1 MRIRNLAVFSIVIVL
16 LLSFLATS
24 ASTSGY
30 VTDGLVALYGGNRNQ
45 GNKHDKQ
52 STIWKDLSGNNNDIS
67 LTLGDNVKWE
77 DNGLFLDTI
86 KVYLPDV
93 IKDTINGNEFTAEVV
108 LNNFTSKADSF
119 NTFLNSTNDNFALYR
134 RVPNDVFMFKNNSNA
149 RPVTPDGT
157 ALDYLSSSVTITV
170 TYKVGGKATLYVN
183 GEKQGATDA
192 VVAIGANDMY
202 ICIDHPQKK
211 FSAVYE
217 GLRFYNRELTAE
229 EVAQNY
235 EADLNPVNPAT
246 GVVPTFFY
254 MTVALGLAGNAFK
267 RKKEE

>member
-86 KVYLPDV
+86 M
-93 IKDTINGNEFTAEVV
+93 FTC
-108 LNNFTSKADSF
+108 LMS
-119 NTFLNSTNDNFALYR
+119 
-134 RVPNDVFMFKNNSNA
+134 
-149 RPVTPDGT
+149 
-157 ALDYLSSSVTITV
+157 
-170 TYKVGGKATLYVN
+170 
-183 GEKQGATDA
+183 
-192 VVAIGANDMY
+192 
-202 ICIDHPQKK
+202 
-211 FSAVYE
+211 
-217 GLRFYNRELTAE
+217 
-229 EVAQNY
+229 
-235 EADLNPVNPAT
+235 
-246 GVVPTFFY
+246 
-254 MTVALGLAGNAFK
+254 
-267 RKKEE
+267 

>member
-67 LTLGDNVKWE
+67 LTMGDNVKWE

-93 IKDTINGNEFTAEVV
+93 IKDTINGN
-108 LNNFTSKADSF
+108 L
-119 NTFLNSTNDNFALYR
+119 LLR
-134 RVPNDVFMFKNNSNA
+134 
-149 RPVTPDGT
+149 
-157 ALDYLSSSVTITV
+157 LSST
-170 TYKVGGKATLYVN
+170 TLH
-183 GEKQGATDA
+183 QRRIAS
-192 VVAIGANDMY
+192 IR
-202 ICIDHPQKK
+202 
-211 FSAVYE
+211 S
-217 GLRFYNRELTAE
+217 
-229 EVAQNY
+229 
-235 EADLNPVNPAT
+235 
-246 GVVPTFFY
+246 
-254 MTVALGLAGNAFK
+254 
-267 RKKEE
+267 